1 MAGGAS
7 GGSIPTTALRE
18 RNPRT
23 RVVVELAVRRVEHV
37 GVAGAQ
43 RATQARGAG
52 KDGLEQSA
60 EMPRAGVPK
69 VD

>member
-1 MAGGAS
+1 MARWCFR
-7 GGSIPTTALRE
+7 GSIPTTALRE

-23 RVVVELAVRRVEHV
+23 RVVLELAVRRVGHV

-43 RATQARGAG
+43 RASPARGAG

-60 EMPRAGVPK
+60 ELPRAGAPK
-69 VD
+69 VG